1 MIPFFKIDEKI
12 ENASDRAML
21 KCKNQFEK
29 IETCLSKMADQIE
42 NVRNSYAA
50 TNTIAFARIQ

>member
-29 IETCLSKMADQIE
+29 IEKIAEYNAMAE
-42 NVRNSYAA
+42 NG
-50 TNTIAFARIQ
+50 